1 MSHGAGEGGW
11 SVPSTEKW
19 KSTDSLILPLAFLV
33 TTHLEVFCFV
43 FFSPSLLGCPSLP
56 GPSPWVP
63 KLQSTR
69 EPLGTKLCPAVS
81 PLPVRRSYLFY
92 DRDMVHG
99 FLLSR
104 APGGGHVGEEVRAR
118 RTQHR
123 SWCPALGP
131 WVSTIPPPQNR
142 KGTSPR
148 LAQWL

>member
-1 MSHGAGEGGW
+1 M
-11 SVPSTEKW
+11 EKW

-43 FFSPSLLGCPSLP
+43 LFSPSLLGCPSLP

-69 EPLGTKLCPAVS
+69 EPLGTKSRPAVS
-81 PLPVRRSYLFY
+81 PLPVGRSYLFY

-104 APGGGHVGEEVRAR
+104 APGGGHPGEEIRAR
-118 RTQHR
+118 RWEAAQILVPLP
-123 SWCPALGP
+123 WGP
-131 WVSTIPPPQNR
+131 
-142 KGTSPR
+142 G
-148 LAQWL
+148 LAQFLLDKIGKELARGLLNGCDFPVSDFL